1 MSYLAE
7 PGRSDEVDTLYDSDR
22 ASLGYVANY
31 SKVFAHRPRVY
42 REWKEL
48 NGAVKATMDP
58 VRYEVATVAAAR
70 ELRSSYC
77 SLAHGS
83 VLARQ
88 VGVETAIKIAS
99 DESTDPLYAVI
110 GELARKVAASPADIT
125 EADLKPLR
133 DLGLSDVAILD
144 VVLAASARCFF
155 SSVLEATGAVPDSAY
170 ANVDESL
177 REVLTVGRP
186 IEQGGT

>member
-1 MSYLAE
+1 VSYLAE
-7 PGRSDEVDTLYDSDR
+7 PARSDEADTLYDADR

-42 REWKEL
+42 RAWKEL

-70 ELRSSYC
+70 ELGSSYC

-83 VLARQ
+83 ELARQ

-99 DESTDPLYAVI
+99 DESTDPRMQRSASWPARSRLRQ
-110 GELARKVAASPADIT
+110 LASR
-125 EADLKPLR
+125 R
-133 DLGLSDVAILD
+133 
-144 VVLAASARCFF
+144 
-155 SSVLEATGAVPDSAY
+155 
-170 ANVDESL
+170 
-177 REVLTVGRP
+177 LT
-186 IEQGGT
+186 